1 MIDINLY
8 DFHDKELKSIFINSN
23 TDFMDEIIIH
33 IVDENEMKLELK
45 CIRCSSCNI
54 LGNGWI
60 VRADTIGYWCIKS
73 GKDIQDMLPSFM
85 PDEFRDK
92 MQYLMLNLNTSNSVI
107 EIIAL
112 DITLN
117 YV

>member
-1 MIDINLY
+1 MIDINSY
-8 DFHDKELKSIFINSN
+8 YFHDKRIKNIFINSN

-33 IVDENEMKLELK
+33 IIDENKSKLELK
-45 CIRCSSCNI
+45 CIKCCSCNI
-54 LGNGWI
+54 SENGWI
-60 VRADTIGYWCIKS
+60 VGVDTIGYWCIKR